1 MRETS
6 VDVAV
11 VGNGV
16 LGLAVAVETARRAP
30 GLRIAVIGPPGR
42 AGAATA
48 AAGAMLNCFGEVTRY
63 TGWHPAAQA
72 KFALA
77 RQALDQWPRWLEQLA
92 DDAGPPTGET
102 ALRSHVPGTFVVLG
116 AGAGAI
122 AADNFTA
129 LCRAV
134 EEHGEP
140 HDVIDPAD
148 VPGLA
153 PAPQARPLRAVHLHR
168 EGCVDAR
175 AVLAALEAAAC
186 RHRVRMVPDTVSEV
200 LVSADTVRGVRLA
213 DGSTLGAGAVVLAAG
228 SRSSELTADVLPP
241 GAVPPLLHG
250 AGSALLTRRT
260 RPGGARQAIRTPNRA
275 AGCGL
280 HLLPLPGT
288 ERQYLG
294 ATNFITCTR
303 PDGPVAGAAEI
314 LIRSARREIDQALA
328 GSQLT
333 AWMWGARPITLDGFP
348 LIGPCPVAGLHFA
361 TGTYRDGFHCAP
373 VIARHLAARLLGP
386 GPADADWA
394 WFTPYRAPIET
405 MTVEQSLTETATHA
419 AETAREH
426 GLHLPFFLDDEPVA
440 TYVRDRAHRLFDR
453 LGHPVALPPEILL
466 LAFILAARGNDH
478 PARWLADHLH
488 AAHTHH
494 APVPGA

>member
-16 LGLAVAVETARRAP
+16 LGPAVAVETAGRAP
-30 GLRIAVIGPPGR
+30 GLRIAVFGPPGR
-42 AGAATA
+42 DGAATT
-48 AAGAMLNCFGEVTRY
+48 AAGAMLSCFGEVTRY

-77 RQALDQWPRWLEQLA
+77 RQALDRWPAWLEQLA
-92 DDAGPPTGET
+92 EDAGPPTGET

-122 AADNFTA
+122 ASDNFTA

-148 VPGLA
+148 VPGLD
-153 PAPQARPLRAVHLHR
+153 PAPQARPQRAVHLHR

-175 AVLAALEAAAC
+175 AVGRLGGGRPPAPGTDGAG
-186 RHRVRMVPDTVSEV
+186 HRVR
-200 LVSADTVRGVRLA
+200 
-213 DGSTLGAGAVVLAAG
+213 GAGQRGHGTRGPAGRRQHARRRRGRPGRRQPQRRADHRCAAARG
-228 SRSSELTADVLPP
+228 GAPAAARRRIRPADPAHPARRRPP
-241 GAVPPLLHG
+241 GDPH
-250 AGSALLTRRT
+250 
-260 RPGGARQAIRTPNRA
+260 PNRA

-294 ATNFITCTR
+294 ATNFVTCHR
-303 PDGPVAGAAEI
+303 PDGPVVGATEI
-314 LIRSARREIDQALA
+314 LIRSARQEIDQALA
-328 GSQLT
+328 DSRLT

-348 LIGPCPVAGLHFA
+348 LIGSCPVAGLHFA

-373 VIARHLAARLLGP
+373 VIARHLAVRLLGP
-386 GPADADWA
+386 GPADADLA
-394 WFTPYRAPIET
+394 WFTPHPAPIET

-426 GLHLPFFLDDEPVA
+426 GLRLPFFLDDEPVA

-478 PARWLADHLH
+478 PARWLAGHLH
-488 AAHTHH
+488 AARTHH
-494 APVPGA
+494 APAPGV